1 MRIQKPARNLKKSRN
16 LGNFRKMHSVSTDH
30 PRQGVLVDE
39 MYSDLLPQQPT
50 GVYFLL
56 EVHTQETGLTPH
68 EIVEVA
74 DENQDP
80 AVNVHADVEV
90 EEILS
95 PGERTYDDHNRA
107 HRDDEDIEMHDG

>member
-1 MRIQKPARNLKKSRN
+1 MRIQKPARYMKNSRN
-16 LGNFRKMHSVSTDH
+16 LGNFRKMHSVSSDH

-39 MYSDLLPQQPT
+39 MYGDLLPQQPT

-56 EVHTQETGLTPH
+56 EVHTQEAGLTPH

-74 DENQDP
+74 DQEP

-90 EEILS
+90 EEIIPARENS
-95 PGERTYDDHNRA
+95 YGDHDRTH
-107 HRDDEDIEMHDG
+107 HDDEDIEMHDG